1 MNALRIKDIAKLAE
15 MLDMDGAKL
24 TELSNIG
31 LINMTTA
38 KKLLARFDYRSFTSR
53 NEYYKNDVLRVIGL
67 EYGMTVPAVRDALN
81 MRANTRSRCDR
92 CGTEISS
99 NQYMA
104 NGGLCTRCHM
114 EKLREEM
121 YERN

>member
-31 LINMTTA
+31 LIDMSTA

-67 EYGMTVPAVRDALN
+67 EYGMTIHTVRKALDL
-81 MRANTRSRCDR
+81 RADTRAKCDR
-92 CGTEISS
+92 CGTSVSED
-99 NQYMA
+99 QYAA
-104 NGGLCTRCHM
+104 NGGLCNRCHM